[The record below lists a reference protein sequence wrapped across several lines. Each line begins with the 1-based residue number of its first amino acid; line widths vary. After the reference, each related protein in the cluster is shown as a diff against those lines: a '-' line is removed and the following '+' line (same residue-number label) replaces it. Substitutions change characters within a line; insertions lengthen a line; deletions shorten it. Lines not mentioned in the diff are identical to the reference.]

1 MLVNKFRL
9 FLNKIL
15 TPRARRPLRGR
26 YARRMHAIILAGG
39 AGTRLRPLTYARR
52 KELVPILD
60 KPLLEYRFRNLR
72 EHGVTNVVMACAQ
85 GVREIEQHFGD
96 GSDIGVR
103 LKYVYEDRP
112 LGSGRAVKEAA
123 SAAGAR
129 GTLVVCN
136 GDILTNINLNA
147 MIERHWRSGATLSLS
162 LARVDDPWH
171 YGVVEID
178 EDLRIRRFVE
188 KPPQGEEPS
197 NLINAG
203 TWLFEPEVLE
213 RVPDDESAIR
223 DGFCERVLFPGII
236 EDGLRVQG
244 FVEDL
249 WVDVGSPERLLRA
262 NRLMLERVCA
272 ERGEDVIVAGDA
284 QIAADAVLSGQI
296 YVGPGAT
303 IGAEVAIEGS
313 AVIGAGSAIGNRS
326 LIQDSLLWEDVL
338 IGEEASISGSIIG
351 AHARIGAGASVRDAV
366 LADGAEI
373 EAGASMAPGGR
384 VMPNE
389 RVAATA

>member
-1 MLVNKFRL
+1 
-9 FLNKIL
+9 
-15 TPRARRPLRGR
+15 
-26 YARRMHAIILAGG
+26 MHAIILAGG

-52 KELVPILD
+52 KELVPVLD
-60 KPLLEYRFRNLR
+60 KPLLEYRFANLR
-72 EHGVTNVVMACAQ
+72 DHGVTNIAMACAK

-96 GSDIGVR
+96 GSALGVK
-103 LKYVYEDRP
+103 LQYVYEDRP

-123 SAAGAR
+123 MAAGAK

-136 GDILTNINLNA
+136 GDILSNINLNA
-147 MIERHWRSGATLSLS
+147 MIERHWRASSTLSLS
-162 LARVDDPWH
+162 LAHVDDPWH

-188 KPPQGEEPS
+188 KPPEGQEPS

-203 TWLFEPEVLE
+203 TWLFEPEVLD
-213 RVPDDESAIR
+213 RIPDDESAIR

-249 WVDVGSPERLLRA
+249 WVDVGSPERLMRA
-262 NRLMLERVCA
+262 NRLMLERECA
-272 ERGEDVIVAGDA
+272 RLGQDVITAGAADITEGA
-284 QIAADAVLSGQI
+284 IVGGQAYIAPGVTIAAGAAISG
-296 YVGPGAT
+296 PT
-303 IGAEVAIEGS
+303 
-313 AVIGAGSAIGNRS
+313 VIGRGAAIGERAAIRDS
-326 LIQDSLLWEDVL
+326 LIWEDVR
-338 IGEEASISGSIIG
+338 IGEGASVSGSIIG
-351 AHARIGAGASVRDAV
+351 ARARIGGGATVRDAV
-366 LADGAEI
+366 LADGAEV